1 MADFGTAKT
10 EAIKSLANINTNVL
24 QKADRTLFS
33 SVWFGGGTFSNLK
46 NGDITGNDAQKFIS
60 ELFKQ
65 VAVLFKTSPTSAN
78 VLLTTSRTA
87 YTSISSANDPRLYDS
102 ATPRRIKND
111 VIDVNFITWLGT
123 DAQNLAFQKILVQL
137 YLLHDLFS
145 TQNWG
150 KFKSTW
156 PSGSTV
162 YLQCC
167 KMPVGGVTTLV
178 KNVKLIDDGITLQS
192 DEYNI
197 LDPSTYAGKTK
208 ATVKLRDLS
217 AIGGETIPL
226 REIRQKSSL
235 NVFPI
240 RRIFYLW
247 IRMAQYRITTVLPE
261 HAFKEAA
268 FKLLEKYNKQVEMK
282 SSFISDA
289 DTGLFAGISE
299 KQNVFRE
306 TSGLVTDLSASMVEN
321 QKDANQI
328 NTNIER
334 EQALEKKIRIF
345 EYITLALLVAVFLAT
360 AVLTSTPSIEADQK
374 VKISLG
380 ILGVSIFSVLVLI
393 LFYQSK
399 LVTEGF
405 SATLLK
411 QTAGTFETD
420 TTNSNFMANVND
432 FLQNTITLM
441 SYLESYDMI
450 TNMNRSMQKDYTR
463 YRGVNNELIVAGRRL
478 DGIAKYSSLSRAE
491 RNSRFYLFIALT
503 LILAVIL
510 PIYLW
515 AVDYPAVRS
524 ASMGIAGVLAVF
536 AIFLHTYETT
546 SIVRTDGKKKYW
558 GQPKDYA

>member
-1 MADFGTAKT
+1 
-10 EAIKSLANINTNVL
+10 
-24 QKADRTLFS
+24 
-33 SVWFGGGTFSNLK
+33 
-46 NGDITGNDAQKFIS
+46 
-60 ELFKQ
+60 
-65 VAVLFKTSPTSAN
+65 
-78 VLLTTSRTA
+78 
-87 YTSISSANDPRLYDS
+87 
-102 ATPRRIKND
+102 
-111 VIDVNFITWLGT
+111 
-123 DAQNLAFQKILVQL
+123 
-137 YLLHDLFS
+137 
-145 TQNWG
+145 
-150 KFKSTW
+150 
-156 PSGSTV
+156 
-162 YLQCC
+162 
-167 KMPVGGVTTLV
+167 
-178 KNVKLIDDGITLQS
+178 
-192 DEYNI
+192 
-197 LDPSTYAGKTK
+197 
-208 ATVKLRDLS
+208 
-217 AIGGETIPL
+217 
-226 REIRQKSSL
+226 
-235 NVFPI
+235 
-240 RRIFYLW
+240 
-247 IRMAQYRITTVLPE
+247 
-261 HAFKEAA
+261 
-268 FKLLEKYNKQVEMK
+268 
-282 SSFISDA
+282 
-289 DTGLFAGISE
+289 
-299 KQNVFRE
+299 VFRE